1 MNNLSIAGRLG
12 RDAELRYTQGGKPV
26 LGFAVA
32 VDKRG
37 PGGEKGTEWV
47 DCSLWGDRGEKVAEY
62 LTKGKVVAVSG
73 EAGARAYMGKDGKP
87 VATLTLRVIE
97 LTLLGGGSADGGERP
112 QRQAGGAPKPAA
124 GPAPAE
130 HFPDENEIPF

>member
-1 MNNLSIAGRLG
+1 MNTLTIAGRLG

-47 DCSLWGDRGEKVAEY
+47 DCSLWGDRGEKLAEY
-62 LTKGKVVAVSG
+62 LTKSKVVAVSG
-73 EAGARAYMGKDGKP
+73 EAGVRAYMGKDGKP
-87 VATLTLRVIE
+87 VAALTLRVIE
-97 LTLLGGGSADGGERP
+97 LTLLGGGSEAGERP
-112 QRQAGGAPKPAA
+112 QRQAGGAAKPAGA
-124 GPAPAE
+124 PAPE
-130 HFPDENEIPF
+130 FDGMDVPF

>member
-97 LTLLGGGSADGGERP
+97 LTLLGGSADGGERP
-112 QRQAGGAPKPAA
+112 QRPAGGAPKPAA
-124 GPAPAE
+124 GPAPE
-130 HFPDENEIPF
+130 FDESEVPF